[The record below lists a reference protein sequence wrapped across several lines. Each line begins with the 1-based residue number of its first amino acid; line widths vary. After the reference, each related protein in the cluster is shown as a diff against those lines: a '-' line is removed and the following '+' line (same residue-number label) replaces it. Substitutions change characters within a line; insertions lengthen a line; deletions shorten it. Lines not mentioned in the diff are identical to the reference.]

1 MTSFTYYGGTSVRDG
16 AVRPLKASTFEELV
30 RKYFDVPVPIGLDR
44 AEFLALPKA
53 ERDRIKDVPYVTP
66 CTFKAGETKRCD
78 ANADKLVLAC
88 LDLDPPD
95 PDFDETDYVSDFYG
109 SPESIGEALAPLNF
123 LAYATAN
130 HTPDRP
136 RMRIVVPVLPCDPI
150 HRRKI
155 VRYLATYR
163 LGLPHDFSGSRESQV
178 TSQPA
183 YRPVIFKDED
193 NSSPRLLACRT
204 NGIDLDPAT
213 LPEIEDKPGSRTYSA
228 GGGEDLGLDNLPA
241 YGLTVDEIRE
251 ALYSI
256 DPDCGYKQWTEIAS
270 ALRHQFR
277 KEDEARQAYNLFDEW
292 SATGSKYKS
301 DKDTFAKWRSFKPDP
316 TGKRPITISTVYHHA
331 KQAGWKPEK
340 ATEELGEKLEE
351 WIAAQDDAKK
361 LGREGPARIAA
372 FPIRDAITEA
382 RLLDAFRARLKE
394 LGAPVTAATASKALK
409 QARTVARVESNKKD
423 LPGWLRP
430 WVFVSTEGK
439 FINKASNIRLNPTN
453 FNLTYSVKLMSTE
466 ADNELA
472 KLGMPLLNPDKFALN
487 VQVIDRVD
495 ATMYDPRPETAPIFD
510 YKGIRYLNE
519 YRADTLPTED
529 TKHSAKALDV
539 FTRMVRNVWGD
550 SWELAM
556 QFFAHLVQRPGHKTR
571 WCFCVQSAQGAG
583 KTQIAAMIGA
593 AIGETNVIAIEPNL
607 IRAEYNEWMYGKQLI
622 VFEEIYVAGE
632 KRAAIMDKLKTVN
645 SNDELT
651 LNQKHC
657 DARKIL
663 NFASCLAFTNHHDAL
678 YLEESDRR
686 YAPVRSPIQTKADVE
701 RLQASGIFEEAA
713 EIIREHGGA
722 LRHALL
728 NYVIPDSF
736 PVHTAPKT
744 RFRDELIEASKNRLQ
759 IAIEEL
765 IDSGNPLIGP
775 DIVLASEVA
784 RLTIEESRNNH
795 KPAHFLAMMGYER
808 YQGGSRVS
816 INGTRSAIWIHRD
829 RFDEGLE
836 RPEEILEERMQNSGD
851 FL

>member
-66 CTFKAGETKRCD
+66 CTFKPGETKRCD

-95 PDFDETDYVSDFYG
+95 LDFDETDYVSDFYG

-155 VRYLATYR
+155 VRHLADR

-382 RLLDAFRARLKE
+382 RLLDAFRARLKD

-430 WVFVSTEGK
+430 WVFVSTEGE
-439 FINKASNIRLNPTN
+439 FINKASNVRLNPTN

-472 KLGMPLLNPDKFALN
+472 KLGLPLLNPDKFALN
-487 VQVIDRVD
+487 VQIIERVD
-495 ATMYDPRPETAPIFD
+495 KMMYDPRPETPAIFD
-510 YKGIRYLNE
+510 YLGARYLNT
-519 YRADTLPTED
+519 YRPDTLPIED
-529 TKHSAKALDV
+529 PMKSDYAFNVFRKIVTNVAGADAPMILD
-539 FTRMVRNVWGD
+539 
-550 SWELAM
+550 
-556 QFFAHLVQRPGHKTR
+556 FFAFMVQFPGTKIR
-571 WCFCVQSAQGAG
+571 WCPCIQSAQGAG
-583 KTQIAAMIGA
+583 KGTLSEMIAAVIGV
-593 AIGETNVIAIEPNL
+593 ENVMSIEPKHFKAGWNDW
-607 IRAEYNEWMYGKQLI
+607 AEGKQFISLD
-622 VFEEIYVAGE
+622 EIFIAGE
-632 KRAAIMDKLKTVN
+632 SRAAMMDLLKTFV
-645 SNDELT
+645 SDT
-651 LNQKHC
+651 TITINQKNK

-663 NFASCLAFTNHHDAL
+663 NFCNVIAYTNHHDAL
-678 YLEESDRR
+678 YIEESDRR
-686 YAPVRSPIQTKADVE
+686 YAPVRSPIQTKDDVE
-701 RLQASGIFEEAA
+701 RLNASGIFEQA
-713 EIIREHGGA
+713 REVINDHGGA

-728 NYVIPDSF
+728 NYQISSSF
-736 PVHTAPKT
+736 NPKTAPKT
-744 RFRDELIEASKNRLQ
+744 RFRDEMIEASKNRLQ

-765 IDSGNPLIGP
+765 IDSDNPLIGP

-784 RLTIEESRNNH
+784 RLTVEESRNNH

-808 YQGGSRVS
+808 YQGGSRFS

-836 RPEEILEERMQNSGD
+836 RPEEILEERIKNSGD